1 MSVRKVLLALAMLGF
16 LVVGV
21 MSGAGV
27 DVFLPGTVLG
37 DLQVSELGRLSVIRA
52 ATFLTMAFFIFRHLR
67 NKRPLSSVAPVQV
80 FVNCLIMIGLVRT
93 PLAATHWQD
102 WLILAGLLVAS
113 ALLYFENRSESQ
125 KIFKNDW

>member
-1 MSVRKVLLALAMLGF
+1 MSVRKVLLALAMLVC

-21 MSGAGV
+21 MSAAGF

-37 DLQVSELGRLSVIRA
+37 DLQVSEVGRLSVIRA
-52 ATFLTMAFFIFRHLR
+52 ATFLTMAYFIFRHLR

-80 FVNCLIMIGLVRT
+80 FVNCLIAVGLFRA
-93 PLAATHWQD
+93 PFATAHWQD

>member
-27 DVFLPGTVLG
+27 DVFLPSAESG
-37 DLQVSELGRLSVIRA
+37 DVRVAEVGRLVVVRA
-52 ATFLTMAFFIFRHLR
+52 AMFLTLAYFIFRHLR

-80 FVNCLIMIGLVRT
+80 FVNCLIAVGLFRAPFAT
-93 PLAATHWQD
+93 THWQD

-113 ALLYFENRSESQ
+113 TLLYFENRSESQ
-125 KIFKNDW
+125 KIFRNDW